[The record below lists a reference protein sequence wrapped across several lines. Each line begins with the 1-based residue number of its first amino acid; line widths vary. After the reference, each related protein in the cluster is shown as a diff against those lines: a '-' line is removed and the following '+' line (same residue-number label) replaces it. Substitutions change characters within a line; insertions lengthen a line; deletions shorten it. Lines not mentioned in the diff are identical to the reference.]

1 MFYEKLNAKYWQEEA
16 ATHADWAL
24 DYLLDGQLQKAARHQ
39 RIAAAF
45 AELARI
51 SMRPSAGNLTHALQG
66 VGAGV

>member
-24 DYLLDGQLQKAARHQ
+24 DYLLDGQLESAARHQ
-39 RIAAAF
+39 RIAAEY

-51 SMRPSAGNLTHALQG
+51 SITSSAGNLTHALQG
-66 VGAGV
+66 VGA